1 MSIHYKWENENPSKW
16 NVFFSILKMNSFRSY
31 RKALKAM
38 EEDIVLPKS
47 IAPCMYVTEDKVPV
61 NTNSELVL
69 FCRRV
74 YEFRLKRLIK
84 NPS

>member
-1 MSIHYKWENENPSKW
+1 MTLIRFLCVNASG
-16 NVFFSILKMNSFRSY
+16 RY
-31 RKALKAM
+31 RKTIRAIEEGIDEVPSIVPMLKQYTGR
-38 EEDIVLPKS
+38 E
-47 IAPCMYVTEDKVPV
+47 VPV
-61 NTNSELVL
+61 NTNSELIL

>member
-1 MSIHYKWENENPSKW
+1 MNIAGINIYKLFFFLNIYK
-16 NVFFSILKMNSFRSY
+16 FSIFFCRY
-31 RKALKAM
+31 RKSIKAL
-38 EEDIVLPKS
+38 EEGIVEKTLSPYFQT
-47 IAPCMYVTEDKVPV
+47 PLREVPV
-61 NTNSELVL
+61 NTNSEQVL

>member
-1 MSIHYKWENENPSKW
+1 MLSK
-16 NVFFSILKMNSFRSY
+16 SLPIFRY
-31 RKALKAM
+31 RKTIRAIEEGIDEVPSIVPMLKHTSGR
-38 EEDIVLPKS
+38 E
-47 IAPCMYVTEDKVPV
+47 VPV
-61 NTNSELVL
+61 NTNTELIF